1 MGLTMQQVIDREE
14 IRDLMMRYA
23 RGVDR
28 GDWEMVRAVYHPDA
42 RDDHG
47 EFVGDVPG
55 FIAFASEK
63 VGPLPQCMHFLG
75 NCLIE
80 FASDTLAVSETYFM
94 TAHTLDAQGQKA
106 YGAGDGADPMQ
117 ISAYGRYVDRVERRD
132 GGPWLIADRI
142 CVFESTRVFTGKAP
156 AIKPDWT
163 QQQRGPDDPIFKM
176 RREAGITD

>member
-1 MGLTMQQVIDREE
+1 MALTMQQVIDREE
-14 IRDLMMRYA
+14 IRDVMMRYA

-28 GDWEMVRAVYHPDA
+28 GDWDMVRAVYHPDA
-42 RDDHG
+42 NDDHG
-47 EFVGDVPG
+47 DYAGDVDG
-55 FIAFASEK
+55 FIAFASER

-80 FASDTLAVSETYFM
+80 FASENVAIAETYFM

-117 ISAYGRYVDRVERRD
+117 LSSYGRYVDRVERRD

-142 CVFESTRVFTGKAP
+142 CIFESTRVFTGKAP
-156 AIKPDWT
+156 PVKPDWT
-163 QQQRGPDDPIFKM
+163 QQRRDSDDPIFKM
-176 RREAGITD
+176 RREAGLLD